1 MKSQFSNDITAA
13 FLSWYQNHLISTW
26 M

>member
-13 FLSWYQNHLISTW
+13 FLSG
-26 M
+26 